1 MFKSKSLLVFSA
13 IIICSLGARAQG
25 PQDSER
31 LTSTSAGN
39 IFYEIAYELANSPE
53 ITAAEAEQAIIFLTA
68 TMNLDSS
75 ADYVIPVLIK
85 LTSQYS
91 ERDNSKLVYQLLTN
105 YVDRSAE
112 ADLEPAR
119 VAIRYLLKQL
129 NSREEREKLLEGML
143 TNMGGN
149 NAFLD
154 SELATSLGMLMA
166 ETPDLVSAQK
176 YLVHAINNNK

>member
-1 MFKSKSLLVFSA
+1 MFKSKSFLVLSA
-13 IIICSLGARAQG
+13 LIIFCLPARAQE
-25 PQDSER
+25 PLDSEHV
-31 LTSTSAGN
+31 TSSSAGN
-39 IFYEIAYELANSPE
+39 IFYDIAYELANSPE

-68 TMNLDSS
+68 AMNLDSS
-75 ADYVIPVLIK
+75 ANYVIPVFIK
-85 LTSQYS
+85 LASQYS

-129 NSREEREKLLEGML
+129 NSREERENLLEGML
-143 TNMGGN
+143 KNMGGD

-166 ETPDLVSAQK
+166 
-176 YLVHAINNNK
+176 